1 MRRYAWSIPAHPLP
15 VGVNRA
21 DKFFS
26 GCARANLAET
36 LSATGYADLE
46 ALDRAA
52 PKEQTKYL
60 EAHGFKFPTLIKSAE
75 DEHGQLGFYANVDGP
90 LRTTCRIA
98 QHFVCER
105 AANVS
110 DPTFKAV
117 GRELRWQKPLMQCSK
132 TMNSLFSKF

>member
-1 MRRYAWSIPAHPLP
+1 MLGEGSDPKLRT
-15 VGVNRA
+15 
-21 DKFFS
+21 

-60 EAHGFKFPTLIKSAE
+60 EAHGFKFPTPIKSAE

-110 DPTFKAV
+110 DPTFKTV
-117 GRELRWQKPLMQCSK
+117 GTELRWQKSLMQ
-132 TMNSLFSKF
+132 